1 MTFGRAS
8 ALRTVEILRTKYTD
22 IDTQLNEWLYM
33 NSFKNIVDIQ
43 YNNKSVLVIYL
54 IERKV

>member
-1 MTFGRAS
+1 MTFGSAS

-43 YNNKSVLVIYL
+43 YNNKSVLVIYS